1 MLFDHIVVPGRP
13 NEALNHTCFDV
24 IRSKILD
31 ALKEAPSLTSP
42 EFEKTKSLRAV
53 LTRNLTSEAGWVRQ
67 LVGIDA
73 IPNNLHNQNYV
84 IDFASDYQSEFCHD
98 RHRVLLEIC
107 FDNRQAVGTNIF
119 KLETAARSFREKT
132 GGYAVGIIICGDRKS
147 LTVGGWDAGV
157 ADEEEYQVALGTAY
171 GDYLSSSISLLVLRA

>member
-1 MLFDHIVVPGRP
+1 MHFDHIVVPGRL
-13 NEALNHTCFDV
+13 NEFLNHACFDV
-24 IRSKILD
+24 ILSRILD
-31 ALKEAPSLTSP
+31 ALKGTPSLTSV

-53 LTRNLTSEAGWVRQ
+53 LTTNLTSESGWVRQ

-73 IPNNLHNQNYV
+73 IPSNLHNQNYV
-84 IDFASDYQSEFCHD
+84 IDFSSDYQSEVCSE

-107 FDNRQAVGTNIF
+107 FDNRQAIGTNIF
-119 KLETAARSFREKT
+119 KLETAAKNFREKT
-132 GGYAVGIIICGDRKS
+132 GGDAVGIIICGDRKS
-147 LTVGGWDAGV
+147 LKVGGWDAGV